1 MIELDVANRG
11 NVTESLERGDV
22 RLTLRRGSGVTQVR
36 ADPRDLRPRTGGIAQ
51 FRYRGP
57 LQGWVTATARIAL
70 EPGRPLAGRTYRV
83 KL

>member
-1 MIELDVANRG
+1 MANRG
-11 NVTESLERGDV
+11 NVTESLGRGDV
-22 RLTLRRGSGVTQVR
+22 RLTLRSGPAVTHLR

-70 EPGRPLAGRTYRV
+70 APGRAPVLRTYRV
-83 KL
+83 RL